1 MKHKSPACQLKDR
14 EACPLGIAIAR
25 AIQVA
30 RDEKD
35 AVRRVCILLGVW
47 DINIDPSELGAF
59 SQASAFRS
67 GDTPSP

>member
-1 MKHKSPACQLKDR
+1 MKHKSSACQLKDR
-14 EACPLGIAIAR
+14 EACPLGFAIAR

-47 DINIDPSELGAF
+47 DINIDPSELGSFA
-59 SQASAFRS
+59 QDGCFRS
-67 GDTPSP
+67 GDIPSP

>member
-1 MKHKSPACQLKDR
+1 MSPYETPPPTLAQ
-14 EACPLGIAIAR
+14 EAYSLGLAIAR
-25 AIQVA
+25 AIRVA

-47 DINIDPSELGAF
+47 DINIDPSELGSF

>member
-1 MKHKSPACQLKDR
+1 MPPHETPPPTLAQ
-14 EACPLGIAIAR
+14 EACPLGLSIAR

-30 RDEKD
+30 QDEKD

-47 DINIDPSELGAF
+47 DIKIDPSELGSF

>member
-1 MKHKSPACQLKDR
+1 MPPHETPPPTLAQ
-14 EACPLGIAIAR
+14 EACPLGLAIAR

-30 RDEKD
+30 QDEKD

-47 DINIDPSELGAF
+47 DIKIDPSELGSF

>member
-1 MKHKSPACQLKDR
+1 MSPYKTPPPTLAQG
-14 EACPLGIAIAR
+14 ACPLGIAIGR

-47 DINIDPSELGAF
+47 DINIDPSELGSFA
-59 SQASAFRS
+59 QDGCFRS
-67 GDTPSP
+67 GDIPSP

>member
-1 MKHKSPACQLKDR
+1 MSPYKTPPPTLAR
-14 EACPLGIAIAR
+14 GVCPLGIAIAR

-47 DINIDPSELGAF
+47 DINIDPSELGSF